1 MSMSIDQITDVMS
14 NKAMDLSRSLQ
25 NVISRHDISDPNV
38 MSQVQNFTNQLYS
51 TIGLQ
56 SAILDVYKK
65 INQVIIQ
72 RI

>member
-25 NVISRHDISDPNV
+25 NVVSRSDISDPSV
-38 MSQVQNFTNQLYS
+38 MSQVQYFTHQLYS